1 MVRNNVRR
9 MGSDDDGR
17 SLSSSVKLALI
28 LIEDTHENN
37 ARFKDGYN

>member
-17 SLSSSVKLALI
+17 SLSSSPTKLALI
-28 LIEDTHENN
+28 LI
-37 ARFKDGYN
+37 